1 MAKKYGLNFDG
12 VMELSEKLQEFGGD
26 LRETAE
32 ETLAFIPAK
41 VNPELKTAMAKHRKS
56 GRVERSIIEG
66 QQVTWTGNVASID
79 VGFDLKTGGM
89 PSIFLMYGTPRHA
102 PRNQYGGPVRAGAR
116 EHPGTQADR
125 QLYNAVYGT
134 QTQKEIKQKQADI
147 FQAAIERAMK

>member
-12 VMELSEKLQEFGGD
+12 VAELSEKLQDFGGD
-26 LRETAE
+26 LREVAAE
-32 ETLAFIPAK
+32 ALEFIPAK

-56 GRVERSIIEG
+56 GRVERAIVEG
-66 QQVTWTGNVASID
+66 QQVRWQGNVASID

-102 PRNQYGGPVRAGAR
+102 PRNQYGGPTRPGAR

-125 QLYNAVYGT
+125 QLYNAIYGT
-134 QTQKEIKQKQADI
+134 ATQKEIKQE
-147 FQAAIERAMK
+147 QAAIFEEAIKRALK